1 MVADVNGFYK
11 YTIVGPTSVNIIF
24 NNGSTGSANQ
34 TLDLLNK
41 TNGYSYTWGG
51 AARMSDGDE
60 NLLSQTIV
68 YPNPVIDILQIGS
81 VSEIYSYKILNI
93 QGSTLKEGQPN
104 ENAIDMSEFTTGLYF
119 LQLKDKNGAE
129 VIRRVLK
136 K

>member
-1 MVADVNGFYK
+1 MADVNGFYK

-34 TLDLLNK
+34 TPDLLNK

-51 AARMSDGDE
+51 AARMSDGDG
-60 NLLSQTIV
+60 NLLSRAII
-68 YPNPVIDILQIGS
+68 YPNPVIDILQIGTE
-81 VSEIYSYKILNI
+81 SENYSYKILNI
-93 QGSTLKEGQPN
+93 QGATLKEGQPN
-104 ENAIDMSEFTTGLYF
+104 ENSIDMSEFNTGLYF